1 MCVYIFILYSHEE
14 VSVYMYT
21 CLYTCIHAC
30 YNYMYRTSTNN
41 IILYVHLFTT
51 QLWDASTGMELA
63 DFRGHSDMVTCCA
76 LSDSGRF
83 VVSSSEDCTVRVS
96 THLYTCT
103 VHT

>member
-1 MCVYIFILYSHEE
+1 MGVTTCTKLVSSMHVYVRI
-14 VSVYMYT
+14 
-21 CLYTCIHAC
+21 
-30 YNYMYRTSTNN
+30 
-41 IILYVHLFTT
+41 YVHLFTT

-96 THLYTCT
+96 THLYTFT
-103 VHT
+103 VDT